1 MVTGTQEVEFQL
13 IYFGKHVSSLK
24 IYLSQIIPSK
34 TIEEG
39 VNLLLLD
46 SIKKCVYTH
55 MMVNNTFCNC
65 ISLRKASNN
74 LTKIYDSA
82 LAKVDLK
89 ITQFS
94 TLRNI
99 QKLGNTNNSD
109 LSYQLE
115 LDRTTVLR
123 NLEKLIEMNLISYR
137 YEQDNKN
144 KIIQLTTV
152 GKNKLR
158 EAIIIWKE
166 TQYKYIKALGIKNY
180 KEIDTLITKISK
192 INI

>member
-1 MVTGTQEVEFQL
+1 MKF
-13 IYFGKHVSSLK
+13 
-24 IYLSQIIPSK
+24 
-34 TIEEG
+34 
-39 VNLLLLD
+39 
-46 SIKKCVYTH
+46 
-55 MMVNNTFCNC
+55 NTSCNC

-74 LTKIYDSA
+74 LTKIYDTA
-82 LAKVDLK
+82 LAKVGIK

-99 QKLGNTNNSD
+99 QKLSKTNISD
-109 LSYQLE
+109 LSYVLE

-123 NLEKLIEMNLISYR
+123 SIEKLTKMNLVSYK

-158 EAIIIWKE
+158 KAIIIWEE
-166 TQYKYIKALGIKNY
+166 TEQKYIKALGIKNY
-180 KEIDTLITKISK
+180 KDIDTLITKICK
-192 INI
+192 IDI

>member
-1 MVTGTQEVEFQL
+1 M
-13 IYFGKHVSSLK
+13 IH
-24 IYLSQIIPSK
+24 
-34 TIEEG
+34 
-39 VNLLLLD
+39 
-46 SIKKCVYTH
+46 
-55 MMVNNTFCNC
+55 NTFCNC

-94 TLRNI
+94 TLRNV
-99 QKLGNTNNSD
+99 QKLGKTNISD
-109 LSYQLE
+109 LSYLLE

-123 NLEKLIEMNLISYR
+123 NIKKLIKMNLIFINT
-137 YEQDNKN
+137 NKTI

-158 EAIIIWKE
+158 EAIVI
-166 TQYKYIKALGIKNY
+166 
-180 KEIDTLITKISK
+180 
-192 INI
+192 

>member
-1 MVTGTQEVEFQL
+1 
-13 IYFGKHVSSLK
+13 
-24 IYLSQIIPSK
+24 
-34 TIEEG
+34 
-39 VNLLLLD
+39 
-46 SIKKCVYTH
+46 
-55 MMVNNTFCNC
+55 MMVNDTFCNC

-94 TLRNI
+94 TLRNV
-99 QKLGNTNNSD
+99 QKMGKTNISD
-109 LSYQLE
+109 LSYLLE

-123 NLEKLIEMNLISYR
+123 NIEKLIKMNLISYK

-158 EAIIIWKE
+158 EAIIIWEE
-166 TQYKYIKALGIKNY
+166 TQHKYIKALGLKNY
-180 KEIDTLITKISK
+180 KGIDTLITKISK
-192 INI
+192 IHI